1 MDFIE
6 SETVVV
12 CGCFGQ
18 IFDDFSRIDE
28 AAGTILAFN
37 VDLLQRELK
46 QVLPEKMLIN
56 VHEAVFDKW
65 RA

>member
-18 IFDDFSRIDE
+18 IFDDFSKIDE

-37 VDLLQRELK
+37 VNLL
-46 QVLPEKMLIN
+46 
-56 VHEAVFDKW
+56 
-65 RA
+65 